1 MLGKS
6 WKRVSCQWRNELSVR
21 GNGEVY
27 VGIYR
32 QGIEDG
38 LAIMQES

>member
-1 MLGKS
+1 M
-6 WKRVSCQWRNELSVR
+6 SVR

-38 LAIMQES
+38 LAINNAEELANAN